1 MYDIKGWD
9 PCETD
14 EWITTDG
21 STTNTVN
28 NDRTLLKRKLTT
40 WSMNI
45 GVDRLIYNK
54 NDVLLMK
61 NAGNDAV
68 FPHIHFK
75 LPRTSD
81 DKISYI
87 STSWGNFI
95 FTFCFSRIKLLYSLN
110 LLHNDYFAR
119 NNCFAFTLNKYNY
132 NGYKD
137 INNDLQCR
145 LLFIRRSYNYRS
157 DQKLGII
164 AITLNG
170 KGVHPI
176 NKGCIETTYCH
187 NKITQDTGT
196 LNSVI
201 KNPYGF
207 ITSYMIGYTNYALTY
222 SNNFRTRMTALT
234 LKRDSYIEKLWGGEE
249 YNS

>member
-9 PCETD
+9 PCEID
-14 EWITTDG
+14 EWVTTDG
-21 STTNTVN
+21 STTNAAN
-28 NDRTLLKRKLTT
+28 NDKGLLKRKLTT
-40 WSMNI
+40 WGMNI
-45 GVDRLIYNK
+45 GIDRLIYNK

-61 NAGNDAV
+61 NVGSNCI

-75 LPRTSD
+75 LPRTSN
-81 DKISYI
+81 DKIDYI
-87 STSWGNFI
+87 SCSWSNFI
-95 FTFCFSRIKLLYSLN
+95 FTVDPKIKLLYSLN

-132 NGYKD
+132 NNYSD

-157 DQKLGII
+157 DKKLGII
-164 AITLNG
+164 TITEKNT
-170 KGVHPI
+170 KVV
-176 NKGCIETTYCH
+176 NKGFINEIYVQ
-187 NKITQDTGT
+187 NKITPDRGT
-196 LNSVI
+196 LFNVTS
-201 KNPYGF
+201 NPYGF
-207 ITSYMIGYTNYALTY
+207 ITSYMIGYTDDSSIY

-234 LKRDSYIEKLWGGEE
+234 LTRDRYIEKLWGGGK